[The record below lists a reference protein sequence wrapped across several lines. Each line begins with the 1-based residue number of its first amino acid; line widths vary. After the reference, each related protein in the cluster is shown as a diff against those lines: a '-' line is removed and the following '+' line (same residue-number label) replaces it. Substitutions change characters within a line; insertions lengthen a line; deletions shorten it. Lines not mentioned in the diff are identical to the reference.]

1 MWWWLAVGNTAGV
14 VVVAVGILHVWWWLA
29 VGNTAGV
36 VGQCR
41 RVGVEVLGY
50 VGLHKVEVGCVVSQN
65 KNNKIEKRGLVVVQE
80 NRGCCGELVV

>member
-1 MWWWLAVGNTAGV
+1 M
-14 VVVAVGILHVWWWLA
+14 WWWLA

-50 VGLHKVEVGCVVSQN
+50 AGLHKVEVGCLVSQN
-65 KNNKIEKRGLVVVQE
+65 KNKINKNNKREKRGLVVVQE
-80 NRGCCGELVV
+80 NRGGRMCCGELVV

>member
-1 MWWWLAVGNTAGV
+1 M
-14 VVVAVGILHVWWWLA
+14 WWWLA

-50 VGLHKVEVGCVVSQN
+50 VGLHMVEVGCIVSQN
-65 KNNKIEKRGLVVVQE
+65 KNNNNKIEKRGLVVLQE
-80 NRGCCGELVV
+80 NRGGRMCCGELVV

>member
-1 MWWWLAVGNTAGV
+1 M
-14 VVVAVGILHVWWWLA
+14 
-29 VGNTAGV
+29 

-65 KNNKIEKRGLVVVQE
+65 KNKNNKREKRGLVVVQE
-80 NRGCCGELVV
+80 NRGGRMCCGELVV

>member
-14 VVVAVGILHVWWWLA
+14 MS
-29 VGNTAGV
+29 
-36 VGQCR
+36 QCR

-65 KNNKIEKRGLVVVQE
+65 KNKIK
-80 NRGCCGELVV
+80 